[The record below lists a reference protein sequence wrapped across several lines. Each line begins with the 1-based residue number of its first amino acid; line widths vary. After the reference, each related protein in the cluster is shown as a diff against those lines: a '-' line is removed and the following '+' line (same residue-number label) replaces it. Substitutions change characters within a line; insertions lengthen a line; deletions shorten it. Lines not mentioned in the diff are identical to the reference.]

1 MTKKLQ
7 LLGLLLIIFVLIP
20 LNVKAADY
28 KTLDFRE
35 TLAEEEIEEAFKNYK
50 PNSDAITIYLFR
62 GKGCGY
68 CHRFLEFMN
77 SITDEY
83 GKYFKMESYEVWN
96 DSNNS
101 KLLGEVSEYLGQEAG
116 GVPYIIIG
124 DKVFGG
130 YTEEYNDSIKEAIT
144 DLYKTKAKKR
154 YDVFKEMKKHP
165 NKNSTSVSD
174 NTTIIWSLVFTF
186 ASTVIIMSYINLKFK
201 ELKSEL
207 KSNNQDNIKDKP
219 KKQNKKK

>member
-1 MTKKLQ
+1 MTKKLK
-7 LLGLLLIIFVLIP
+7 LLGLLLISFILIP

-28 KTLDFRE
+28 KTLDFRK
-35 TLAEEEIEEAFKNYK
+35 TLADEDIEEAFKNYK
-50 PNSDAITIYLFR
+50 PNSDAITIYMFR
-62 GKGCGY
+62 GKGCGFCRRY
-68 CHRFLEFMN
+68 LEFMN
-77 SITDEY
+77 SITEEY
-83 GKYFKMESYEVWN
+83 GKYFKMKTYEVWN

-144 DLYKTKAKKR
+144 DLYKTKTKKR
-154 YDVFKEMKKHP
+154 YDVFNEMKKHP
-165 NKNSTSVSD
+165 KKNSTTISD
-174 NTTIIWSLVFTF
+174 NNTIIWSLVFTF
-186 ASTVIIMSYINLKFK
+186 VSTVIIMSYINLKFK

-207 KSNNQDNIKDKP
+207 KSNNQDNTKDKP
-219 KKQNKKK
+219 KKPNKKK

>member
-1 MTKKLQ
+1 MTKKIK
-7 LLGLLLIIFVLIP
+7 LLGVLLISFILIP
-20 LNVKAADY
+20 LNVKAIDY
-28 KTLDFRE
+28 KTLDLKQA
-35 TLAEEEIEEAFKNYK
+35 LAEEEIEPAFKDYK

-62 GKGCGY
+62 GKGCGFCRRY
-68 CHRFLEFMN
+68 LEFMN

-83 GKYFKMESYEVWN
+83 GKYFKMETYEVWN

-101 KLLGEVSEYLGQEAG
+101 TLLGEVSEYLGEPAS

-130 YTEEYNDSIKEAIT
+130 YTEEYNDSIKTAIT

-165 NKNSTSVSD
+165 NKKALSNID
-174 NTTIIWSLVFTF
+174 NNTIWSLVFTF

-201 ELKSEL
+201 ELKLEI
-207 KSNNQDNIKDKP
+207 NNNNTSKTK
-219 KKQNKKK
+219 NKKK

>member
-1 MTKKLQ
+1 MTKKIQ
-7 LLGLLLIIFVLIP
+7 LLGLLLISFILIP

-28 KTLDFRE
+28 KTLDFKE
-35 TLAEEEIEEAFKNYK
+35 TLADEEIEEAFENYK
-50 PNSDAITIYLFR
+50 PNSDAITIYMFR

-68 CHRFLEFMN
+68 CRAYLQFMN
-77 SITDEY
+77 SIAEEY
-83 GKYFKMESYEVWN
+83 GKYFKMETYEVWN

-101 KLLGEVSEYLGQEAG
+101 TLLGEVSEYLGQSAT

-130 YTEEYNDSIKEAIT
+130 YTESYNDSIKEAIT

-154 YDVFKEMKKHP
+154 YDVFEEMKKHP
-165 NKNSTSVSD
+165 KKNTTSITD
-174 NTTIIWSLVFTF
+174 NNTIIWSLVFTF

-201 ELKSEL
+201 ELKLEI
-207 KSNNQDNIKDKP
+207 NNIKTN
-219 KKQNKKK
+219 NKKK